1 MSITYSQAREH
12 ATQCGYTLALALG
25 HVDAVPVQHIVSRS
39 KSGRG
44 AWLAIDVV
52 NPETLE
58 TIYPAGYWLD
68 DEDIPKLEA
77 LGVDYVILEN

>member
-12 ATQCGYTLALALG
+12 AVACGYTLALALG
-25 HVDAVPVQHIVSRS
+25 HVDAVPVQKIVSRS

-44 AWLAIDVV
+44 AWLAVDVV
-52 NPETLE
+52 NPETME
-58 TIYPAGYWLD
+58 IVYPAGYWLD
-68 DEDIPKLEA
+68 DADIPRLEA

>member
-12 ATQCGYTLALALG
+12 AVACGFDLVST
-25 HVDAVPVQHIVSRS
+25 DAVPVQRIVSRS

-44 AWLAIDVV
+44 AWLAVDVV
-52 NPETLE
+52 NPETLDVV
-58 TIYPAGYWLD
+58 YPAGYWLD
-68 DEDIPKLEA
+68 EEDIPKLEA